1 MYVNRSLSI
10 LYTEKKRE
18 EERLE
23 IKLPETLIDS
33 IREDYKNFAMEVPLK
48 LHGRSVL
55 VKKRWKI

>member
-48 LHGRSVL
+48 LHG
-55 VKKRWKI
+55 KISIG